1 MMARIDPHPSRRPGA
16 NRGWAMAASAGVA
29 AAALLTSVV
38 PVGAESFIDPNDRCL
53 PGAEAPPAPVSDRDE
68 VAEVHVPSVDC
79 VFAQGISI
87 GTAAG
92 TYDPNG
98 MTRRDQMASFIV
110 RSLEAAGYDLP
121 AASDQ
126 GFSDIAGNEHEDNIQ
141 ILAAIGVTEGTTA
154 TTYTPAQL
162 VRRDQMASFLVRAA
176 EYAYEGNDLEV
187 GPEPVPAFPDVPSA
201 NVHYD
206 NVNTAALVI
215 GVAEGQVS
223 GSYQPAQPVKRQQM
237 ASFLVRLVDM
247 TLVVE

>member
-1 MMARIDPHPSRRPGA
+1 MTSDGPRTPRRRGPSR
-16 NRGWAMAASAGVA
+16 GWFIAASAGVA
-29 AAALLTSVV
+29 AASLLSTAV
-38 PVGAESFIDPNDRCL
+38 PAGAESFIDPNDRCL
-53 PGAEAPPAPVSDRDE
+53 PGADAPPAPVSDRSQISP
-68 VAEVHVPSVDC
+68 VHLPSVDC
-79 VFAQGISI
+79 VFAEGISV
-87 GTAAG
+87 GTARG

-121 AASDQ
+121 SPSGQ
-126 GFSDIAGNEHEDNIQ
+126 GFNDIAGNEHEDNIN
-141 ILAAIGVTEGTTA
+141 ILAEIGVTEGTTE
-154 TTYTPAQL
+154 TTYTPRQL

-187 GPEPVPAFPDVPSA
+187 GPEPVPAFSDVPAS
-201 NVHYD
+201 NTHYD

-215 GVAEGQVS
+215 GVAEGQPS
-223 GSYQPAQPVKRQQM
+223 GTYQPRLPVKRQQM